1 MKAAPK
7 EMCLEAAAE
16 DSDDACRRDMLRQT
30 VPNTSCGDRKGSVAD
45 S

>member
-1 MKAAPK
+1 MKAAHK

-16 DSDDACRRDMLRQT
+16 DRRDMLRQT
-30 VPNTSCGDRKGSVAD
+30 VPNTSCGDDRKGSVAD